1 MKFLLVLSDAFDAL
15 WALRGRV
22 ALALAAVAVLG
33 VLVAIYLPLIS
44 GDNRPSPQAAAVH
57 NPSAQGPV
65 ERARVMPQ
73 PAAPAPA
80 APAPAPAAA
89 PTPTPAVAPAP
100 APAPAA
106 VPTPAPAV
114 APATAPEPPLVLT
127 PHVAPAATPAPASSP
142 APEAAPA
149 PVAEPLFRVQVGAFR
164 ELARAQLLARRLTR
178 AGFPTS
184 VMPGTLDGA
193 PIYRVR
199 TRQALRKGEARQ
211 LVARLRH
218 RVPALRPILVAAG
231 GAVG

>member
-73 PAAPAPA
+73 PA